1 MTSEFQVGPVDVSA
15 STTVRD
21 QMGAL
26 AAAAAVARCG
36 AGSPMVAV
44 MGRGHAAWLVRTL
57 WADLVR
63 PTLRLFVVD
72 VTGVCRQGPD
82 TACRVP
88 HGASFRLSP
97 LLLGVACGPRLPP
110 TPYGTTRVGP
120 GSISLWLH
128 RGRGMLAVCDL
139 LANSMPRR
147 EAVPVANAPWDG
159 HVVGSRWAAT
169 VGRTRNPVASAKA
182 PGSASKHIDAEVSL
196 TVAEMIRGVAVSAGG
211 CLCGCGDDGD
221 LGYTVVVGVPQFAG
235 SEGRV
240 QMFPDQSVE
249 SEVIV
254 THSTANR
261 TLILVVDVEQTHNS
275 RSLAVLST
283 TRCEFP
289 PGYLFQYLV
298 VMRNWGQCSSSPFG
312 SRTFIVTTHFKRSFY
327 EVFRVQEHTAIFM
340 PIMRHVSGVFSLSD
354 SLFCLSFYA
363 KKLRDYFYLY
373 HFGDPTHPHD
383 IAQSFPY
390 PKSCKQVKAKRFLA
404 KSGLMF
410 RVLVSNVIEV
420 IEPKTGFLCLTIG
433 FPGLKSIE
441 KIMAPLRI
449 ELRSIEPKSPILT
462 ILLRSLPVLIS
473 QVDGA

>member
-1 MTSEFQVGPVDVSA
+1 MTSEFQVGPVDVLA

-26 AAAAAVARCG
+26 AAAATVGRCG
-36 AGSPMVAV
+36 AGSPMVAA
-44 MGRGHAAWLVRTL
+44 MGRGHAAWLVRSL
-57 WADLVR
+57 WSDLVR

-72 VTGVCRQGPD
+72 VTGVCLRGPD
-82 TACRVP
+82 TARRVP

-147 EAVPVANAPWDG
+147 EAVPVTNAPWDG
-159 HVVGSRWAAT
+159 HVVGSSQGT
-169 VGRTRNPVASAKA
+169 
-182 PGSASKHIDAEVSL
+182 EVSL

-211 CLCGCGDDGD
+211 CLCGCGDDED

-261 TLILVVDVEQTHNS
+261 TLILVVDVEQT
-275 RSLAVLST
+275 
-283 TRCEFP
+283 
-289 PGYLFQYLV
+289 
-298 VMRNWGQCSSSPFG
+298 
-312 SRTFIVTTHFKRSFY
+312 
-327 EVFRVQEHTAIFM
+327 TA
-340 PIMRHVSGVFSLSD
+340 G
-354 SLFCLSFYA
+354 A
-363 KKLRDYFYLY
+363 W
-373 HFGDPTHPHD
+373 
-383 IAQSFPY
+383 
-390 PKSCKQVKAKRFLA
+390 
-404 KSGLMF
+404 
-410 RVLVSNVIEV
+410 
-420 IEPKTGFLCLTIG
+420 LC
-433 FPGLKSIE
+433 
-441 KIMAPLRI
+441 
-449 ELRSIEPKSPILT
+449 
-462 ILLRSLPVLIS
+462 
-473 QVDGA
+473 